1 MKNVAFQTRI
11 PADLLEQLDSLLI
24 EKYAPMS
31 SPSRNSVIVLAVRDL
46 VVKLEAEKLSS
57 GGQVQTGRGKKSATS

>member
-11 PADLLEQLDSLLI
+11 PEDLLERLDSLLT

-31 SPSRNSVIVLAVRDL
+31 PPSRNSVIVLAVRDL
-46 VVKLEAEKLSS
+46 VEKLETEKLSS
-57 GGQVQTGRGKKSATS
+57 GGQVQTGRDKKSVTS